1 MNIMGRIW
9 YLGTASRAVL
19 LLAARRIE
27 EAAALALERY
37 VGAV

>member
-19 LLAARRIE
+19 LLARRIE
-27 EAAALALERY
+27 EAAALALEQY